1 MSRPSPDKEVS
12 RRSTDVI
19 SSDLA
24 DMFDEI
30 STVAKE
36 KDRVKRKA
44 YARINTN
51 YGALNIELHCD
62 KVSSTKHSSILRRSN
77 D

>member
-1 MSRPSPDKEVS
+1 
-12 RRSTDVI
+12 
-19 SSDLA
+19 
-24 DMFDEI
+24 MFDEI

-51 YGALNIELHCD
+51 FGALNIELHCD
-62 KVSSTKHSSILRRSN
+62 KVSSTNHSSILRRSN